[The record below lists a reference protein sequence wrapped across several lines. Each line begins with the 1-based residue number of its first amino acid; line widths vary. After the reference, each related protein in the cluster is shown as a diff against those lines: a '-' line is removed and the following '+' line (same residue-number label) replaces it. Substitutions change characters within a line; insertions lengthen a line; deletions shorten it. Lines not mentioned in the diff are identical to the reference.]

1 MVLFFAAM
9 FAAAQ
14 VASQAPPLAEEGVWL
29 GRLSTAV
36 AICRDYG
43 YGVNQTAA
51 RRIVDGF
58 EARAT
63 TEGWTSE
70 NLQAAYHQG
79 RELERADFKLLF
91 DLDGLTRSEIRRAY
105 RDHLNR
111 TKVRCRVHSERFP
124 TVISDVRNGERSI
137 DASLSAGR

>member
-1 MVLFFAAM
+1 M
-9 FAAAQ
+9 
-14 VASQAPPLAEEGVWL
+14 
-29 GRLSTAV
+29 
-36 AICRDYG
+36 
-43 YGVNQTAA
+43 GVNQTAA
-51 RRIVDGF
+51 RGIVDGF

-63 TEGWTSE
+63 KEGWTSE
-70 NLQAAYHQG
+70 NLQAAYNQG

-91 DLDGLTRSEIRRAY
+91 DLDGLTRSEVRRAY
-105 RDHLNR
+105 RDHLYW